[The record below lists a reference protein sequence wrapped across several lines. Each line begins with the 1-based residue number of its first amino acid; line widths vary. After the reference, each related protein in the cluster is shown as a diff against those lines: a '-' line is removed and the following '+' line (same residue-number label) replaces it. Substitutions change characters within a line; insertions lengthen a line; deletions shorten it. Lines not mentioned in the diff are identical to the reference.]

1 MTVTAWPWTERITD
15 ISLIFYVANIGKDFQ
30 NAATSNRNPPVDA
43 ASIFS
48 YCRYLHIWA
57 WLIMDYIVKIEDNH
71 WKCTLFSWVK
81 H

>member
-1 MTVTAWPWTERITD
+1 MITITAT
-15 ISLIFYVANIGKDFQ
+15 
-30 NAATSNRNPPVDA
+30 
-43 ASIFS
+43 
-48 YCRYLHIWA
+48 RYLHIWA